1 MYNNKRKNSNIMT
14 CEEIRQEMDNLS
26 HELYVLGTHCT
37 DKMGDPI
44 LMLAGEFIKNTTFTL
59 DSFITQLEM
68 AGNK

>member
-1 MYNNKRKNSNIMT
+1 
-14 CEEIRQEMDNLS
+14 MDNLS